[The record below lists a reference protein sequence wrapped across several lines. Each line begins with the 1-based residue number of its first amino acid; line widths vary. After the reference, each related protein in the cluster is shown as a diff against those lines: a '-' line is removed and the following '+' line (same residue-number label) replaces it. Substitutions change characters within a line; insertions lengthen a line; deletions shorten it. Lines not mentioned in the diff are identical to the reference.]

1 MLGKIKGR
9 RRKGQQ
15 RMRWLDGITNSM
27 DMNLST
33 LWRAAVHG
41 VTESDTTERLNN
53 NSASTVPLYH
63 FKHFCHSSH
72 DLSIQRTECWS
83 HNKST
88 NPRISLCPHPGRT
101 SQFCFAAIVIC
112 RSQQRFN
119 SFVGDVWFPDM
130 NMQRCRNM
138 WCVFLLQGSL
148 SLTPT
153 AHLQHSW
160 KPCKT
165 NLAEANDAS
174 AAQLSLI
181 ILVFGETEPHAHIP
195 QEQVHL
201 HTYTHAHP
209 DLILLR
215 GTCSFPEEN
224 NLIAESLSVYRDWS

>member
-1 MLGKIKGR
+1 ML
-9 RRKGQQ
+9 
-15 RMRWLDGITNSM
+15 
-27 DMNLST
+27 
-33 LWRAAVHG
+33 
-41 VTESDTTERLNN
+41 
-53 NSASTVPLYH
+53 LYH
-63 FKHFCHSSH
+63 FKHFCHSSR
-72 DLSIQRTECWS
+72 DFSIQRTECWS

-112 RSQQRFN
+112 RSQQRSN

-138 WCVFLLQGSL
+138 WCVFLLQGTI

-201 HTYTHAHP
+201 YTYTHAHP

-215 GTCSFPEEN
+215 GPCSFPEEN